1 MAKFKKKKI
10 VAEFSERQWE
20 LAQLIK
26 KARGSVWFVQNIKTG
41 KTKILDPK
49 KWEIWQ
55 E

>member
-1 MAKFKKKKI
+1 MARPKKKKI
-10 VAEFSERQWE
+10 IAELSERQLE

-26 KARGSVWFVQNIKTG
+26 KARGFVWFAQNVKTG